1 MFIKP
6 FEWMVAKRYLRAH
19 REERFISVIAILSVI
34 GIALGVGVLIIVM
47 SVMNGFQATMV
58 NQIIGINGHLLV
70 QGTSEGLHDYESI
83 AQDIAGYDGVVQV
96 RPMIQGQVMATF
108 NDRSAGAVV
117 RGVVPADFAKHE
129 LLTPGETTGLVS
141 GDAADFQGDDA
152 ILLGEHLAR
161 SLGVR
166 VGDVVTLIAPQSTA
180 TPFGSAPR
188 MRDYMVTG
196 LFNIGVYEYNAN
208 FIFMPLS
215 QAQIHFKMKEAVTGL
230 DVELTGPDIATD
242 VQYELIPK
250 IPPTARVLSWRDLNA
265 SFVGALE
272 VERNTMFIILTLII
286 IIAAFNIMSSLI
298 MLVKDKRK
306 DIAVLRT
313 MGAGRRS
320 IMKVFVICGGL
331 MGLGGTLAGL
341 ILGFSL
347 LQYREAILGF
357 LGDLFNIRFFPPDVY
372 GLEALPSK
380 TDPVEVIFTVALA
393 LVLSLV
399 ATLYPSWRAA
409 RLDPVE
415 ALRYE

>member
-1 MFIKP
+1 MLIKP
-6 FEWMVAKRYLRAH
+6 FEWMIAKRYLRAP

-70 QGTSEGLHDYESI
+70 QGTSAGLR
-83 AQDIAGYDGVVQV
+83 GYDEVAAKISTKDGVIQV

-117 RGVVPADFAKHE
+117 RGIKPTDFKDHE
-129 LLTPGETTGLVS
+129 LLTSGLIAGEAS
-141 GDAADFQGDDA
+141 RFQGGDSV
-152 ILLGEHLAR
+152 LLGEHLAHTM
-161 SLGVR
+161 GIR
-166 VGDVVTLIAPQSTA
+166 VGDVVTLIAPQTTD

-188 MRDYMVTG
+188 MRDYEVTG

-208 FIFMPLS
+208 FIFMPLE
-215 QAQIHFKMKEAVTGL
+215 QAQIHFKMKEAVSGL
-230 DVELTGPDIATD
+230 DVELLGPDIATK
-242 VQYELIPK
+242 VQIALVPIL
-250 IPPTARVLSWRDLNA
+250 PPMVRVLSWRDLNA

-306 DIAVLRT
+306 DVAVLRT

-320 IMKVFVICGGL
+320 IMKVFVLCGGL
-331 MGLGGTLAGL
+331 MGLGGTLSGL
-341 ILGFSL
+341 VLGFSL
-347 LQYREAILGF
+347 LEYREAILGF
-357 LGDLFNIRFFPPDVY
+357 LGEVFNIRFFPPDVY
-372 GLEALPSK
+372 GLEALPAK
-380 TDPVEVIFTVALA
+380 TDFVEVGFTIGLA

>member
-6 FEWMVAKRYLRAH
+6 FEWMIAKRYLRAH
-19 REERFISVIAILSVI
+19 REERFISVIAILSVV

-70 QGTSEGLHDYESI
+70 QGTSEGLHDYENV
-83 AQDIAGYDGVVQV
+83 AKDIAAFDGVVQV
-96 RPMIQGQVMATF
+96 RPMIQGQVMVTYR
-108 NDRSAGAVV
+108 DRSAGAVV
-117 RGVVPADFAKHE
+117 RGVNPADYAKHE
-129 LLTPGETTGLVS
+129 LLTPGKDTGLIS
-141 GDAADFQGDDA
+141 GDPADFQGDDA

-161 SLGVR
+161 NLGVR
-166 VGDVVTLIAPQSTA
+166 VGDVVTLIAPQTTA

-215 QAQIHFKMKEAVTGL
+215 QAQIHFKMKQAVSGL
-230 DVELTGPDIATD
+230 DVELTHPDIATQ
-242 VQYELIPK
+242 VQYELIPTV
-250 IPPTARVLSWRDLNA
+250 PPTSRVLSWRDLNA

-313 MGAGRRS
+313 MGARRRS
-320 IMKVFVICGGL
+320 IMKIFVICGGL
-331 MGLGGTLAGL
+331 MGMGGTLAGV

-372 GLEALPSK
+372 GLEALPSQ
-380 TDPVEVIFTVALA
+380 TDPAEVIFTVVLS
-393 LVLSLV
+393 LTLSLV

-409 RLDPVE
+409 RMDPVE